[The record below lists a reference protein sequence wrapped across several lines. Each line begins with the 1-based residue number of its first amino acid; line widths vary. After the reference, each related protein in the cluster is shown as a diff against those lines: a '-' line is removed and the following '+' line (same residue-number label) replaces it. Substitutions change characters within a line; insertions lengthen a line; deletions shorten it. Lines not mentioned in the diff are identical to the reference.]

1 MNQEVQPPVFPDVPP
16 PRVSAPR
23 GRGRQIADYYGKLIE
38 SGRIVDDEMLP
49 SRAHIAVVFGVTER
63 IAQQA
68 LEILRNDGRAYAV
81 RGTGTR
87 AIAPSARCDDA
98 C

>member
-1 MNQEVQPPVFPDVPP
+1 MPP

-23 GRGRQIADYYGKLIE
+23 GRGRQIADYYARLIE
-38 SGRIVDDEMLP
+38 SGRIADDEMLP
-49 SRAHIAVVFGVTER
+49 SRAHIARIFGVTER

-87 AIAPSARCDDA
+87 AIGPSGGRDA
-98 C
+98 AC